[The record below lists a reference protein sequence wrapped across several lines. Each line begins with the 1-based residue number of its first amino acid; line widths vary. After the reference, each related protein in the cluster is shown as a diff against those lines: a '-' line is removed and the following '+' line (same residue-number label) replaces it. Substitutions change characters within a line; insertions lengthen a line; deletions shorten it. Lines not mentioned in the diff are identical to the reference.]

1 MKILKGFIISLLGFI
16 MASAMIYIS
25 IASSLRNIIQD
36 QIMPQVINEAVNQV
50 GNNEISEAINK
61 TKSITGIDAVIES
74 VLSDISTG
82 NGEVSEETLDR
93 IIQLCKDNKETI
105 ELYANTQIDLS
116 EIDSPKS
123 RNELRESMNEAYK
136 DINKEENQV
145 IRDGLSIYNKLTSTN
160 TRILVISLIIV
171 CLILIGLI
179 TWSLYEWIKHLSG
192 ALIST
197 SVFVFIVYAIIV
209 VFANAINENTT
220 INITI
225 NANQLLYIALSEF
238 ASGFLLGVLH
248 KQIQKRIQLA
258 KEEEEKNIITD
269 EVNIDNTNNNEK

>member
-1 MKILKGFIISLLGFI
+1 MKLLKGFIISLLGFI

-25 IASSLRNIIQD
+25 ISSSLRSIIQD

-74 VLSDISTG
+74 VLNDISTG

-116 EIDSPKS
+116 EIDSTKS
-123 RNELRESMNEAYK
+123 RNELRESMNDAYK
-136 DINKEENQV
+136 DISKEENQV

-160 TRILVISLIIV
+160 TRLLVISLIII
-171 CLILIGLI
+171 CLILIGLV

-197 SVFVFIVYAIIV
+197 SIFVFIVYAIIV

-238 ASGFLLGVLH
+238 ASGFLLRVLH
-248 KQIQKRIQLA
+248 KQIQKRAQLA

-269 EVNIDNTNNNEK
+269 EVNVDYTNINE

>member
-50 GNNEISEAINK
+50 DNNEISEAINK
-61 TKSITGIDAVIES
+61 TKSITGIDTVIES
-74 VLSDISTG
+74 VLNDISTG

-123 RNELRESMNEAYK
+123 RNELRESMNDAYK
-136 DINKEENQV
+136 DISKEENQV

-171 CLILIGLI
+171 CLILIGLV
-179 TWSLYEWIKHLSG
+179 TWSLYAWIKHLSG

-225 NANQLLYIALSEF
+225 NANQLLYVALSEF
-238 ASGFLLGVLH
+238 ASGFLLSVLH

-269 EVNIDNTNNNEK
+269 EVNIDYTNNNE